1 VLVDD
6 LEEWGLDAGKSRQRG
21 ASRHF
26 DILASKERVRT
37 HFIVETSRALE
48 NHAMKNILAP

>member
-1 VLVDD
+1 VDD